1 MFKVTLGIISV
12 VIAVF
17 KKLRESLK
25 AETGGS
31 SAGYIIM
38 LVLTLYIMAY
48 TMPDA
53 LVALSNAT
61 AYEGAGTAVINVAT
75 IVLPIMVIFAIVL
88 KILPK
93 EIKAKIGL

>member
-1 MFKVTLGIISV
+1 MKIRQRIEDFVNDKR
-12 VIAVF
+12 AD
-17 KKLRESLK
+17 
-25 AETGGS
+25 GS

-48 TMPDA
+48 TLPDA
-53 LVALSNAT
+53 MVALSNDT
-61 AYEGAGTAVINVAT
+61 AYAGAGTAVINVAT

-88 KILPK
+88 KILPS

>member
-1 MFKVTLGIISV
+1 M
-12 VIAVF
+12 
-17 KKLRESLK
+17 KLRQRIEDFVNDKRADS
-25 AETGGS
+25 G

-48 TMPDA
+48 TLPDA
-53 LVALSNAT
+53 MVALSNAT
-61 AYEGAGTAVINVAT
+61 AYSGAGTAVINVAT

-88 KILPK
+88 KILPS